1 MAHRL
6 TYDGFNMKNRDIK
19 NQNTNE
25 NNRAEASGTA
35 GTVGKETAEQWWAR
49 ISPGQKALAQVIA
62 GMIDE
67 VTEDKRVEIR
77 REMASIRARF
87 IHILK
92 QPEKGCLSAIMLPES
107 PMGRRWN

>member
-1 MAHRL
+1 MAHRVL
-6 TYDGFNMKNRDIK
+6 YDGSIMKNRDIK
-19 NQNTNE
+19 NQSANQK
-25 NNRAEASGTA
+25 NRPEQNAECA
-35 GTVGKETAEQWWAR
+35 KRETAEQWWAR

-67 VTEDKRVEIR
+67 VTESKRVEIR

-92 QPEKGCLSAIMLPES
+92 QPENGCLSAIMLPEL
-107 PMGRRWN
+107 PARRGWN